1 MQKQKRG
8 FWLFIFSLIP
18 GAGEM
23 YMGFKKQGISI
34 MLLFWGVFAIGSC
47 TGMDWL
53 IFLIPIIWFY
63 SFFNVHNLKSLS
75 EEEFYSVEDSYVLHM
90 DKLLGDVD
98 TLLSHHRKLTA
109 IILIVF
115 GASILWNNLVDFFY
129 MIFPGYLAEVLGSFA
144 YHLPQLVIAV
154 AIIFAGIYILTRKK
168 DALDKE
174 QQKSDPF
181 SEEEHYWTPYRPYQ
195 QDMRDSENTDNT
207 WKNTNASVTANKVN
221 TVNAANAVNT
231 TDNISSDTEDT
242 TDITN
247 TANTKSIVDIENP
260 EDIVNGQP
268 VSLKKEIPAE
278 IEDTDINN
286 NNN

>member
-34 MLLFWGVFAIGSC
+34 MLLFWGVFAVGSC

-53 IFLIPIIWFY
+53 MFLIPIIWFY

-129 MIFPGYLAEVLGSFA
+129 MILPGYLAEVLGSFA

-207 WKNTNASVTANKVN
+207 WKNTNASAAANKVN

>member
-34 MLLFWGVFAIGSC
+34 MLLFWGVFAVGSC

-90 DKLLGDVD
+90 DKLIGDVD
-98 TLLSHHRKLTA
+98 TLVTHHRKLTA

-129 MIFPGYLAEVLGSFA
+129 MILPGYLADVLGSFA

-154 AIIFAGIYILTRKK
+154 AIILAGIYILTRKK

-174 QQKSDPF
+174 QQDSDPF
-181 SEEEHYWTPYRPYQ
+181 SKDEHYWTPYHPFQ
-195 QDMRDSENTDNT
+195 QDMRNPGNAGASTD
-207 WKNTNASVTANKVN
+207 APATANVMDTANIADRVDTAKVETSAN
-221 TVNAANAVNT
+221 TADTAT
-231 TDNISSDTEDT
+231 TDS
-242 TDITN
+242 
-247 TANTKSIVDIENP
+247 
-260 EDIVNGQP
+260 QP
-268 VSLKKEIPAE
+268 VSLKKEFSRE
-278 IEDTDINN
+278 IQDTDNSNN
-286 NNN
+286 

>member
-34 MLLFWGVFAIGSC
+34 MLLFWGVFAVGSC

-129 MIFPGYLAEVLGSFA
+129 MILPGYLAEVLGSFA
-144 YHLPQLVIAV
+144 YHLPQLVIAA

-207 WKNTNASVTANKVN
+207 WKNTNASATANKVN
-221 TVNAANAVNT
+221 TVNAANAVNN

>member
-34 MLLFWGVFAIGSC
+34 MLLFWGVFAVGSC

-129 MIFPGYLAEVLGSFA
+129 MILPGYLAEVLGSFA

-207 WKNTNASVTANKVN
+207 WKNTNASAATNKVN